1 MPTPEYKRCLLC
13 GTPFTKHPK
22 TSAAQWARRRFHS
35 QRCGAIWSAHQR
47 STHGAT
53 TRLGKAPE
61 YQSWMAMKSRCTNPR
76 ATGYEYYGA
85 RGITICDRWLNDFA
99 AFLED
104 MGPRPLGY
112 TLDRIDNDGP
122 YEPGNCRWATP
133 GEQARNRR
141 RPTRG

>member
-1 MPTPEYKRCLLC
+1 
-13 GTPFTKHPK
+13 
-22 TSAAQWARRRFHS
+22 
-35 QRCGAIWSAHQR
+35 
-47 STHGAT
+47 
-53 TRLGKAPE
+53 
-61 YQSWMAMKSRCTNPR
+61 MKSRCTNPR